1 MFTIQVVPFQIQVKR
16 QSSKRDVVSSSPT
29 MCQKNHHVTDA
40 FVACRT
46 VSLRRQ
52 RIKSSVTFT

>member
-46 VSLRRQ
+46 VSLSDSELNQ
-52 RIKSSVTFT
+52 A